1 MFVDVVREVEGVFGD
16 VVREV
21 EGVFV
26 DILERSRVCST
37 MS

>member
-1 MFVDVVREVEGVFGD
+1 VGVFGD

-21 EGVFV
+21 EGVFGDV
-26 DILERSRVCST
+26 LGRSRVCSA

>member
-1 MFVDVVREVEGVFGD
+1 VFVDVVREVEGVFGD

-21 EGVFV
+21 EGVFGDV
-26 DILERSRVCST
+26 LERSRVCSS